1 MEKLVLI
8 LGITV
13 ILLLI
18 VICLLLL
25 KVINKLYSREIKEKR
40 EERLKVK
47 ERKIK
52 EKESTQSLTKWYN
65 MNFIERYIF
74 RTNFVP
80 GFKLEKL
87 TIEEE
92 KI

>member
-1 MEKLVLI
+1 MEKLILI
-8 LGITV
+8 LGIAI

-40 EERLKVK
+40 EERLKAG
-47 ERKIK
+47 RCKIK
-52 EKESTQSLTKWYN
+52 EKESDESVTKWYN
-65 MNFIERYIF
+65 MNFMERCIF
-74 RTNFVP
+74 HTNFVP

-92 KI
+92 KS